1 MLVDGS
7 IAPPSECHRC
17 NDGESSAPPFIHP
30 SLPPPL
36 LQLPFKRLGSVILHV
51 PPRSEALR
59 GSGAAARAME
69 RSRGVTVAV
78 AEVSNEEWLESS
90 SASVAEP
97 VNCMGVI
104 YL

>member
-1 MLVDGS
+1 
-7 IAPPSECHRC
+7 
-17 NDGESSAPPFIHP
+17 
-30 SLPPPL
+30 
-36 LQLPFKRLGSVILHV
+36 
-51 PPRSEALR
+51 
-59 GSGAAARAME
+59 ME